1 MSGGCL
7 LFRHGGQQRA
17 VGDRLIANVL
27 FWTRKKWRVRELL
40 WGGPAC
46 CLRAPFTFVAQGW
59 SEGWLVSSNR
69 LRLVGRLKDK
79 A

>member
-1 MSGGCL
+1 M
-7 LFRHGGQQRA
+7 FRHGGQQRA

>member
-1 MSGGCL
+1 M
-7 LFRHGGQQRA
+7 FRHGGQQLA
-17 VGDRLIANVL
+17 VGDRLIVGAIFQSMKPL
-27 FWTRKKWRVRELL
+27 SKEKWRVRELL

-46 CLRAPFTFVAQGW
+46 CLWAPFTFVAQGW

-69 LRLVGRLKDK
+69 LRLVGRLGDK